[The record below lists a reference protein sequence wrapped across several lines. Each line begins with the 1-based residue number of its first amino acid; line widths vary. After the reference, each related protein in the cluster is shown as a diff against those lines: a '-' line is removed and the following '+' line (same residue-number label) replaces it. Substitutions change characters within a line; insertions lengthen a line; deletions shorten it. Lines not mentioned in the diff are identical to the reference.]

1 MVQVAR
7 LLIDG
12 SHPLV
17 PSFTFAVSQMVVGV
31 ATTLTGFYY
40 LKTDPTC
47 EINEQNTNAGFLLYG
62 SYLFLFTQFFV
73 SRYFGGD
80 KSTVKKRPKQL

>member
-1 MVQVAR
+1 
-7 LLIDG
+7 
-12 SHPLV
+12 
-17 PSFTFAVSQMVVGV
+17 MVVGV

-47 EINEQNTNAGFLLYG
+47 EIDERVTNAGFLLYG

-73 SRYFGGD
+73 GRYFGSRN
-80 KSTVKKRPKQL
+80 KAAAKKGIKQL